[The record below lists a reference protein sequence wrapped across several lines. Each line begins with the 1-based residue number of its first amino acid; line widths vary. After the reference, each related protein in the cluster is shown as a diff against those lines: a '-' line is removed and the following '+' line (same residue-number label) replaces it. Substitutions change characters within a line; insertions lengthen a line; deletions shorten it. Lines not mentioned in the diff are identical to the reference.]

1 MTGTAT
7 KTSLKKWIHPA
18 SNFITLIPSRLI
30 CQMLAF
36 FLELHSK
43 GQYKSSGKQKESC
56 VLVFPSA
63 TKHEIRHF
71 QVVVV
76 QQQQRNVQKSV
87 MHVQSCCFAN
97 LNLVF
102 CRFRCRHR
110 HCCLSS
116 LLTAL
121 IQMFPTSS
129 RLCSNKIWWDPGA
142 LNLWNPG
149 YPAYDSYEK
158 VKIF

>member
-1 MTGTAT
+1 MGTAT

-18 SNFITLIPSRLI
+18 SNFIMLIPSRLI

-56 VLVFPSA
+56 VLVFPST

-71 QVVVV
+71 QVVVM
-76 QQQQRNVQKSV
+76 QQQLWNAQKSM
-87 MHVQSCCFAN
+87 MHVQSCFVE

-102 CRFRCRHR
+102 CRSCCRR
-110 HCCLSS
+110 RCLSS

-129 RLCSNKIWWDPGA
+129 RLCSKKSWWKPSA
-142 LNLWNPG
+142 LNMWNPG
-149 YPAYDSYEK
+149 CPA
-158 VKIF
+158 

>member
-1 MTGTAT
+1 M
-7 KTSLKKWIHPA
+7 
-18 SNFITLIPSRLI
+18 LIPSRLI

-56 VLVFPSA
+56 VLVFPST

-87 MHVQSCCFAN
+87 LFCQSKPGF
-97 LNLVF
+97 LPFSLP
-102 CRFRCRHR
+102 
-110 HCCLSS
+110 SPS
-116 LLTAL
+116 LLL
-121 IQMFPTSS
+121 KLPIDSS
-129 RLCSNKIWWDPGA
+129 DTDVSNFLKA
-142 LNLWNPG
+142 VL
-149 YPAYDSYEK
+149 
-158 VKIF
+158 